1 MNSTDELLVIG
12 SLDQPIPT
20 DNDWVLKQIENIVEQ
35 AIEKNDPYI
44 AINAFGQLYKVAKLA
59 GLGLAKGLYLLKE
72 SWYKFNLDDET
83 FKEMVYPK
91 IGLHPAT
98 IDRYI
103 ETWEML
109 QTAAP
114 EKVRGKLQQQNI
126 KSLIPIAKAVKQGY
140 SIDADEWE
148 ELADA
153 PDFATIA
160 QIVREDIKNKP
171 PRKGSLTLVI
181 DSIGTIWAMYE
192 DDRKFVGSLEIK
204 DEDSAVQKA
213 IERIISNSGMIRQ

>member
-1 MNSTDELLVIG
+1 MNNTDELLVIG

-20 DNDWVLKQIENIVEQ
+20 DNDWVLRQIESIVQQ
-35 AIEKNDPYI
+35 AIEKGDPYI
-44 AINAFGQLYKVAKLA
+44 AINAFGQLYAVAKLA

-72 SWYKFNLDDET
+72 SWHKFGLDEET

-91 IGLHPAT
+91 IGLHSAT

-103 ETWEML
+103 ETWKML

-114 EKVRGKLQQQNI
+114 KEVRDRLQQQNI

-140 SIDADEWE
+140 DINAAEWE

-153 PDFATIA
+153 PDFATVA

-181 DSIGTIWAMYE
+181 DNIGTIWAYHE
-192 DDRKFVGSLEIK
+192 GDKKFIGSLEVS
-204 DEDSAVQKA
+204 DDDDAVQKA
-213 IERIISNSGMIRQ
+213 IERIISNSGIMQL